1 MDSLLKLDGVSKE
14 YKSAYGRV
22 RALCESSLEI
32 ERGEILGLVGE
43 SGSGKSTMANII
55 VRLISPDKGKI
66 VFNGVEISSL
76 SARAFRKFRRE
87 IQMVF
92 QDPYSS
98 INPKKSIGYLLK
110 ECLKIHEKGMSD
122 EEMERKV
129 SESLDEV
136 GLDSSYAKRYP
147 ASLSG
152 GQRQRVAIALALII
166 RPKLIVLDE
175 PVSALDVSVEAQIL
189 NLLLDLRKKHGLT
202 YLFISHDLNVV
213 SYIAD
218 RIAVMYLGSIVEL
231 GKTEDILGAMAHP
244 YTKALFAASSDI
256 SATLSG
262 EIPIPMNP
270 PSGCPF
276 HTRCIYAKDRC
287 REEKPSL
294 SLLSS
299 GHFVSCH
306 YPLRGG
312 EKNENSCG
320 I

>member
-55 VRLISPDKGKI
+55 VHLISPDKGKI

-262 EIPIPMNP
+262 EIPSPMNP

-287 REEKPSL
+287 RVEKPSL

-299 GHFVSCH
+299 GHFVACH

>member
-262 EIPIPMNP
+262 EIPSPMNP

-276 HTRCIYAKDRC
+276 HTRCICAKDRC

>member
-76 SARAFRKFRRE
+76 SAIAFRKFRRE

-262 EIPIPMNP
+262 EIPSPMNP

-287 REEKPSL
+287 RVEKPSL

>member
-1 MDSLLKLDGVSKE
+1 
-14 YKSAYGRV
+14 
-22 RALCESSLEI
+22 
-32 ERGEILGLVGE
+32 
-43 SGSGKSTMANII
+43 
-55 VRLISPDKGKI
+55 
-66 VFNGVEISSL
+66 
-76 SARAFRKFRRE
+76 
-87 IQMVF
+87 
-92 QDPYSS
+92 
-98 INPKKSIGYLLK
+98 
-110 ECLKIHEKGMSD
+110 
-122 EEMERKV
+122 MERKV

-262 EIPIPMNP
+262 EIPSPMNP

>member
-262 EIPIPMNP
+262 EIPSPMNP

-287 REEKPSL
+287 RVEKPSL

-299 GHFVSCH
+299 SHFVSCH

>member
-14 YKSAYGRV
+14 YKSAHGRV

-76 SARAFRKFRRE
+76 PARAFRKFRRE

-152 GQRQRVAIALALII
+152 GQRQRVAIAIALII

-262 EIPIPMNP
+262 EIPSPMNP

-287 REEKPSL
+287 RVEKPSL

>member
-14 YKSAYGRV
+14 YKSAHGRV

-76 SARAFRKFRRE
+76 PARAFRKFRRE

-262 EIPIPMNP
+262 EIPSPMNP

-287 REEKPSL
+287 RVEKPSL

>member
-262 EIPIPMNP
+262 EIPSPMNP

>member
-122 EEMERKV
+122 EEKERKV

-262 EIPIPMNP
+262 EIPSPMNP

-287 REEKPSL
+287 RVEKPSL

>member
-1 MDSLLKLDGVSKE
+1 MS
-14 YKSAYGRV
+14 R
-22 RALCESSLEI
+22 
-32 ERGEILGLVGE
+32 
-43 SGSGKSTMANII
+43 
-55 VRLISPDKGKI
+55 
-66 VFNGVEISSL
+66 
-76 SARAFRKFRRE
+76 
-87 IQMVF
+87 
-92 QDPYSS
+92 

-129 SESLDEV
+129 SESLEEV

-152 GQRQRVAIALALII
+152 GQRQRVAIALALIL

-189 NLLLDLRKKHGLT
+189 NLLLKLRNKHGLT

-231 GKTEDILGAMAHP
+231 GRTEDILEAMAHP
-244 YTKALFAASSDI
+244 YTKALFAASSDVL
-256 SATLSG
+256 ATLKG
-262 EIPIPMNP
+262 EIPSPMNP

-276 HTRCIYAKDRC
+276 HTRCMYAKDRC

-294 SLLSS
+294 SLLSD

-306 YPLRGG
+306 YPLTRGG
-312 EKNENSCG
+312 GYEDCSD

>member
-14 YKSAYGRV
+14 YKSAHGRV
-22 RALCESSLEI
+22 RALCERSLEI

-76 SARAFRKFRRE
+76 PARAFRKFRRE

-262 EIPIPMNP
+262 EIPSPMNP

-287 REEKPSL
+287 RVEKPSL

>member
-14 YKSAYGRV
+14 YKSAHGRV

-76 SARAFRKFRRE
+76 PARAFRKFRRE

-189 NLLLDLRKKHGLT
+189 NLLIDLRKKHGLT

-262 EIPIPMNP
+262 EIPSPMNP

-287 REEKPSL
+287 RVEKPSL

>member
-14 YKSAYGRV
+14 YKSAHGRV

-76 SARAFRKFRRE
+76 PARAFRKFRRE

-262 EIPIPMNP
+262 EIPSPMNP

-287 REEKPSL
+287 RVEKPSL

-299 GHFVSCH
+299 SHFVSCH

>member
-244 YTKALFAASSDI
+244 YTKALFADS
-256 SATLSG
+256 
-262 EIPIPMNP
+262 
-270 PSGCPF
+270 
-276 HTRCIYAKDRC
+276 
-287 REEKPSL
+287 
-294 SLLSS
+294 
-299 GHFVSCH
+299 
-306 YPLRGG
+306 
-312 EKNENSCG
+312 
-320 I
+320 

>member
-76 SARAFRKFRRE
+76 PARAFRKFRRE

-262 EIPIPMNP
+262 EIPSPMNP

-287 REEKPSL
+287 RVEKPSL

-306 YPLRGG
+306 NPLRGG

>member
-43 SGSGKSTMANII
+43 SGSGKSSMANII

-256 SATLSG
+256 SAKLSG
-262 EIPIPMNP
+262 EIPSPMNP

-287 REEKPSL
+287 RVEKPSL

>member
-98 INPKKSIGYLLK
+98 INPQKSIGYLLK

-231 GKTEDILGAMAHP
+231 GKTEDILGVMAHP

-262 EIPIPMNP
+262 EIPSPMNP

-287 REEKPSL
+287 RVEKPSL

>member
-76 SARAFRKFRRE
+76 PARAFRKFRRE

-110 ECLKIHEKGMSD
+110 ECLKIYEKGMSD

-262 EIPIPMNP
+262 EIPSPMNP

-287 REEKPSL
+287 RVEKPSL

-299 GHFVSCH
+299 SHFVSCH

>member
-76 SARAFRKFRRE
+76 PARAFRKFRRE

-262 EIPIPMNP
+262 EIPSPMNP

-287 REEKPSL
+287 RVEKPSL

>member
-14 YKSAYGRV
+14 YKSAHGRV

-32 ERGEILGLVGE
+32 GRGEILGLVGE

-262 EIPIPMNP
+262 EIPSPMNP

-287 REEKPSL
+287 RVEKPSL

-299 GHFVSCH
+299 SHFVSCH

>member
-76 SARAFRKFRRE
+76 PARAFRKFRRE

-189 NLLLDLRKKHGLT
+189 NLLLELRKKHGLT

-262 EIPIPMNP
+262 EIPSPMNP

>member
-22 RALCESSLEI
+22 RALCESTLEI

-262 EIPIPMNP
+262 EIPSPMNP

-287 REEKPSL
+287 RVEKPSL

>member
-22 RALCESSLEI
+22 RALCESSLII

-55 VRLISPDKGKI
+55 VRLIAPDRGRI
-66 VFNGVEISSL
+66 VFDGADISSL
-76 SARAFRKFRRE
+76 SAREFKKYRRE

-98 INPKKSIGYLLK
+98 INPKKKIGYLLR

-122 EEMERKV
+122 EEIDKKV
-129 SESLDEV
+129 AESLEEV

-152 GQRQRVAIALALII
+152 GQRQRVAIALALIL

-189 NLLLDLRKKHGLT
+189 NLLLKLRKKHGLT

-231 GKTEDILGAMAHP
+231 GRTEDILEAMAHP
-244 YTKALFAASSDI
+244 YTKALFAASSDVL
-256 SATLSG
+256 ATLKG
-262 EIPIPMNP
+262 EIPSPMNP

-276 HTRCIYAKDRC
+276 HTRCMYAKDRC

-294 SLLSS
+294 SLLSD

-306 YPLRGG
+306 YPLTRGG
-312 EKNENSCG
+312 GYEDCSD

>member
-262 EIPIPMNP
+262 EIPSPMNP

-287 REEKPSL
+287 RVEKPSL

-299 GHFVSCH
+299 GHFVACH

>member
-262 EIPIPMNP
+262 EIPSPMNP

-287 REEKPSL
+287 RVEKPSL
-294 SLLSS
+294 SLFSS

>member
-14 YKSAYGRV
+14 YKSAHGRV

-262 EIPIPMNP
+262 EIPSPMNP

-287 REEKPSL
+287 RVEKPSL

-299 GHFVSCH
+299 SHFVSCH

>member
-43 SGSGKSTMANII
+43 SGSGKSTMANLI

-76 SARAFRKFRRE
+76 PARAFRKFRRE

-262 EIPIPMNP
+262 EIPSPMNP

-287 REEKPSL
+287 RVEKPSL

>member
-1 MDSLLKLDGVSKE
+1 MDSLLKLDGVCKE

-22 RALCESSLEI
+22 RALCESSLDI

-55 VRLISPDKGKI
+55 VRLIAPDRGRI
-66 VFNGVEISSL
+66 VFDGADISSL
-76 SARAFRKFRRE
+76 SARKFKKYRRE

-98 INPKKSIGYLLK
+98 INPKKKIGYLLM

-122 EEMERKV
+122 EEIDKKV
-129 SESLDEV
+129 AESLEEV

-152 GQRQRVAIALALII
+152 GQRQRVAIALALIL

-189 NLLLDLRKKHGLT
+189 NLLLKLRNKHGLT

-231 GKTEDILGAMAHP
+231 GRTEDILEAMAHP
-244 YTKALFAASSDI
+244 YTKALFAASSDVL
-256 SATLSG
+256 ATLKG
-262 EIPIPMNP
+262 EIPSPMNP

-276 HTRCIYAKDRC
+276 HTRCMYAKDRC

-294 SLLSS
+294 SLLSD

-312 EKNENSCG
+312 GGYEDCSD

>member
-287 REEKPSL
+287 RVEKPSL

>member
-43 SGSGKSTMANII
+43 SGSGKSTMANLI

-76 SARAFRKFRRE
+76 PARAFRKFRRE

-110 ECLKIHEKGMSD
+110 ECLKIHEKGMRD

-262 EIPIPMNP
+262 EIPSPMNP

-287 REEKPSL
+287 RVEKPSL

>member
-66 VFNGVEISSL
+66 VFNGVEISSI

-262 EIPIPMNP
+262 EIPSPMNP

-287 REEKPSL
+287 RVEKPSL

>member
-231 GKTEDILGAMAHP
+231 GNTEDILGAMAHP

-262 EIPIPMNP
+262 EIPSPMNP

>member
-66 VFNGVEISSL
+66 VFNGGEISSL

-189 NLLLDLRKKHGLT
+189 NLLLELRKKHGLT

-262 EIPIPMNP
+262 EIPSPMNP

>member
-32 ERGEILGLVGE
+32 EQGEILGLVGE

-152 GQRQRVAIALALII
+152 GQRQRVAIALAFII

-262 EIPIPMNP
+262 EIPSPMNP

-287 REEKPSL
+287 RVEKPSL